1 MAVKAA
7 LPRAKRK
14 SAKRDPA
21 SYSSQEIAEV
31 AYALYIQRGRLDGY
45 DRQDWFEAEQI
56 VRKRRGSGS

>member
-14 SAKRDPA
+14 TAKRESA
-21 SYSSQEIAEV
+21 SYSPQEIAEV
-31 AYALYIQRGRLDGY
+31 AYALYIQRGRLDGH

-56 VRKRRGSGS
+56 IRKQRTSKR